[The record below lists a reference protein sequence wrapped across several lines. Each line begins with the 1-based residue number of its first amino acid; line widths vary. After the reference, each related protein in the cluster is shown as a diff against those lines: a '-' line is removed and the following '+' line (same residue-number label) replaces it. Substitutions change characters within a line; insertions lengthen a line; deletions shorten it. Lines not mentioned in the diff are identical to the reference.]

1 MCFFYALS
9 KTAQGVANRYQLKLN
24 LEFELPSESGQ
35 PIYYTSGFDF
45 PRMPVITN
53 ENPECMQGFTWGL
66 VPPWVKSKTQA
77 DEIRSKTLNARSDTV
92 FEKPSFRSAI
102 KRKRCLVP
110 VDGFYEWRE
119 VGGKK
124 YPYFIYLK
132 NKDIFSFGGIWEDWT
147 DYLTGEIVQSF
158 SIITTDANPL
168 MAMIHNTKKRM
179 PLILP
184 RESEKEWLDN
194 HLSNEELKTLMVPFD
209 ENKMEAHTI
218 SKLIT
223 SRSGN
228 RNVRNIQERFE
239 YPELKAL

>member
-9 KTAQGVANRYQLKLN
+9 KTAQSLANRYQLKLDF
-24 LEFELPSESGQ
+24 EFELQPELSQ

-53 ENPECMQGFTWGL
+53 ENPDRIQGFTWGL
-66 VPPWVKSKTQA
+66 VPSWVKSKTQV
-77 DEIRSKTLNARSDTV
+77 DEIRSKTLNARNDTV
-92 FEKPSFRSAI
+92 FEKPSFRSSI
-102 KRKRCLVP
+102 KHKRCLVP
-110 VDGFYEWRE
+110 ADGFYEWRE

-132 NKDIFSFGGIWEDWT
+132 DKNIFSFGGIWEDWI
-147 DYLTGEIVQSF
+147 DYITGEIVQSF

-184 RESEKEWLDN
+184 MESEKKWLDN
-194 HLSNEELKTLMVPFD
+194 NLNNEGLKTLMVPFD

-223 SRSGN
+223 SRTGN
-228 RNVRNIQERFE
+228 RNVSNIQESFE